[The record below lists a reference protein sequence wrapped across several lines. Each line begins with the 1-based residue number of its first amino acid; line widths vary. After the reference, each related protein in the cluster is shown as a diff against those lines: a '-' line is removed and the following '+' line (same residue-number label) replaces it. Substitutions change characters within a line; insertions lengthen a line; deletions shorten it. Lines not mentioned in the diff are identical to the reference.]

1 MTTIAARTAIARPP
15 GPHNPPLLGQLPAY
29 RRDGLGFLL
38 RLASDYGEIVY
49 FKIGPRDVYLL
60 DQPESIKDVLVTYE
74 RVFPKG
80 LGTDLLQPLLGQ
92 GLLTSS
98 GEAHLRQH
106 RLLQPAFHRARV
118 AAYGEAMVE
127 EASAAAARWRDGV
140 TLDLHGAM
148 MRLTLAVV
156 ARTLFSTDVT
166 AEAPLVAETLDA
178 FLRWWRVLML
188 PYSPLLQ
195 PLPLPIKRRFARTRA
210 RLDAFIAR
218 LIATRRADGA
228 DRSDLLSMLLL
239 ARDED
244 GQGMS
249 DAQVRDEAVTLLL
262 AGHETTANALTWT
275 WYLLAQHPAIMARLH
290 AELDDVLAG
299 RPPTVAD
306 VPRLRYTEMVL
317 SEALRL
323 FPPVWGTSRRAA
335 GDCEL
340 GGYPIPRGAVVVVS
354 QWVTHHNPRYYP
366 DPFQF
371 DPERWAPEA
380 RARRPRYAYF
390 PFGGGAR
397 MCIGESFA
405 WLEGMLLL
413 ATLAQHWRM
422 ALVPGH
428 PVVPLALVTLRPKYG
443 VRMTIERRR

>member
-1 MTTIAARTAIARPP
+1 MVTTTARPALARPP
-15 GPHNPPLLGQLPAY
+15 GPHNPPVLGQLLAY

-38 RLASDYGEIVY
+38 RLASDYGAIAY
-49 FKIGPRDVYLL
+49 CKIGPGDIYLL
-60 DQPESIKDVLVTYE
+60 DEPDLIKDLFVADE
-74 RVFPKG
+74 HIFPKG

-98 GEAHLRQH
+98 GATHLRQR

-118 AAYGEAMVE
+118 ATYGAAMVE
-127 EASAAAARWRDGV
+127 EASATAARWRVGD
-140 TLDLHGAM
+140 TFDIHEEL

-156 ARTLFSTDVT
+156 ARTLFSAGVT
-166 AEAPLVAETLDA
+166 SEAPLVAETLDA
-178 FLRWWRVLML
+178 FMRWWQVLML

-195 PLPLPIKRRFARTRA
+195 PLPLPVKRRFLRRRA
-210 RLDAFIAR
+210 QLDAFIAR
-218 LIATRRADGA
+218 LIAARRADDA
-228 DRSDLLSMLLL
+228 DRGDLLSMLLL
-239 ARDED
+239 ARDES

-275 WYLLAQHPAIMARLH
+275 WYLLAQHPVVAARLR
-290 AELDDVLAG
+290 AELDEVLAG

-317 SEALRL
+317 SEAMRCY
-323 FPPVWGTSRRAA
+323 PPVWGTSRRAA
-335 GDCEL
+335 EDTAL
-340 GGYPIPRGAVVVVS
+340 GGYPIPRGAIIVVS
-354 QWVTHHNPRYYP
+354 QYVTHHNPRYYP
-366 DPFQF
+366 DPYRF
-371 DPERWAPEA
+371 DPERWTPEA
-380 RARRPRYAYF
+380 RASRPRFAYF
-390 PFGGGAR
+390 PFGGGGR

-405 WLEGMLLL
+405 WLEGILLL
-413 ATLAQHWRM
+413 ATLAQQWEM

-428 PVVPLALVTLRPKYG
+428 PVVPLPLVTLRPNYG